1 MEPPPGKRS
10 RSDLAA
16 TPEDEAFMM
25 QAIAEGNKGRITA
38 PPNPWVGCVLV
49 RDGVVVARGYHHK
62 AGTPHAEVMA
72 IRDAKAKGE
81 STKGTTAYVTLEPC
95 SHHGRTGP
103 CCVALH
109 EAGIVRVFV
118 ACPDPDPRVS
128 GRGAKY
134 LEERGVPVTM
144 RVCEDEGEKSLKSYL
159 HQRRTGLPFVVVKTA
174 LTIDGCIACQD
185 GTSQWITK
193 EGARKAGHRIRA
205 ESQAVVV
212 GSGTALADNPRLTVR
227 LENLP
232 DIYQQPLR
240 VLLDRR
246 GRVTKGNLMDTS
258 QAPTLVV
265 TSPGAPAESRAAWEK
280 AGVEVLEVPE
290 DEGPETMLRA
300 LAKKGILQVM
310 VEGGGYVHADLLSRG
325 LCDRLVV
332 FHGATVFGNGRR
344 WLPREICA
352 TIADAKFL
360 TLDSVQ
366 RYGDDVG
373 MEYVRAT
380 K

>member
-1 MEPPPGKRS
+1 MEVPAAKRP
-10 RSDLAA
+10 RPA
-16 TPEDEAFMM
+16 DEHEGFMM
-25 QAIAEGNKGRITA
+25 EAVAEGEKGRVTA
-38 PPNPWVGCVLV
+38 PPNPHVGCVLV
-49 RDGVVVARGYHHK
+49 RDGRVVARGYHRK
-62 AGTPHAEVMA
+62 AGQAHAEVEA
-72 IRDAKAKGE
+72 IRDAQAKGE

-95 SHHGRTGP
+95 SHFGRTGP

-109 EAGIVRVFV
+109 EAGVARVFV

-128 GRGAKY
+128 GRGAAY
-134 LEERGVPVTM
+134 LEERGIPVTM
-144 RVCEDEGEKSLKSYL
+144 KVCEEAGERSLRSYL
-159 HQRRTGLPFVVVKTA
+159 HQRRSGLPFVVLKTA
-174 LTIDGCIACQD
+174 LTIDGCIACGD

-193 EGARKAGHRIRA
+193 EEARKAGHMIRA

-227 LENLP
+227 LEKFP
-232 DIYQQPLR
+232 DIQQPLR

-265 TSPGAPAESRAAWEK
+265 TTPLAPPEARAVWEK
-280 AGVEVLEVPE
+280 AGVEVLELG
-290 DEGPETMLRA
+290 DDKGPEPMLRF

-310 VEGGGYVHADLLSRG
+310 VEGGGEVHADFLSRG
-325 LCDRLVV
+325 FCDRLVV
-332 FHGATVFGNGRR
+332 FQGATVFGNGRR

-352 TIADAKFL
+352 TISDAKFL
-360 TLDSVQ
+360 KLDSVQ
-366 RYGDDVG
+366 RHGDDVC